1 MTKGWRIGGASTSGG
16 WRQDVRKHGCV
27 KLGDPVGG
35 ESRRGGRA
43 LVVVL
48 KRRNWRGA
56 KAGQEDGC
64 GKAGTMEEQSSP
76 VAGTPTQEEETRAR
90 WAWAEPSVWT
100 DRMLAALENGV
111 KGGKWFSLVDKVWNP
126 ANLRA
131 SWEKVKAN
139 AGGSGVDGQSV
150 QSYAARLEEELASV
164 SAWLRTNRY
173 VPQPVRRVWIPKPG
187 SVEKRPLGIP
197 AVRDRVVQGALRQV
211 VEPIFEHIFAAHSY
225 GFRPGR
231 GCKDAL
237 RRIDALLKN
246 GYTWVVDADLKSYFD
261 TIPHDPLMTR
271 VEEQI
276 ADGRVLALIRGYLN
290 QGVMDGLSAWTPES
304 GTPQGAVISPLLAN
318 LYLNPLDHLMAAKGC
333 EMVRYADDF
342 VILCRTREE
351 AESALSLVGG
361 WVTQAGLTLHPEK
374 TRIVNEA
381 EGFDF
386 LGYHFERGTRWPRQK
401 SQRKFMDGVREIT
414 RRANGKSMDE
424 IIAVLNLKLRG
435 WFGYFKHSHRNTFT
449 GLDAWI
455 RRRLR
460 TILKRR
466 QGRGGWATARR
477 DYRQWPNAYFQEWG
491 LFSLYAAYISECHPS

>member
-1 MTKGWRIGGASTSGG
+1 
-16 WRQDVRKHGCV
+16 
-27 KLGDPVGG
+27 
-35 ESRRGGRA
+35 
-43 LVVVL
+43 
-48 KRRNWRGA
+48 
-56 KAGQEDGC
+56 
-64 GKAGTMEEQSSP
+64 MEEQSSP

-139 AGGSGVDGQSV
+139 AGGSGVDGQTV
-150 QSYAARLEEELASV
+150 QAYAFRLEEELANV
-164 SAWLRTNRY
+164 SAWLRLDRY
-173 VPQPVRRVWIPKPG
+173 VPQSVRRVWIPKPG
-187 SVEKRPLGIP
+187 SAEKRPLGIP

-211 VEPIFEHIFAAHSY
+211 VEPIFERMFAAHSY

-237 RRIDALLKN
+237 RRIDALLKS
-246 GYTWVVDADLKSYFD
+246 GHTWVVDADLKSYFD
-261 TIPHDPLMTR
+261 TIPHEPLMAR

-276 ADGRVLALIRGYLN
+276 ADGRVLALIRGYLK
-290 QGVMDGLSAWTPES
+290 QGVMDGLAAWTPES

-351 AESALSLVGG
+351 AETALAMVRE

-386 LGYHFERGTRWPRQK
+386 LGYHFEGGKRWPRQK
-401 SQRKFMDGVREIT
+401 SMGKFRDGIREVT

-424 IIAVLNLKLRG
+424 IIARLNPKLRG
-435 WFGYFKHSHRNTFT
+435 WYGYFKHSRKSTFIT
-449 GLDAWI
+449 LDGWI

-460 TILKRR
+460 TILKKRNR
-466 QGRGGWATARR
+466 CGGWATTREDSRR
-477 DYRQWPNAYFQEWG
+477 WPNGCFHGWG
-491 LFSLYAAYISECHPS
+491 LFSLYAAYITECQPS